1 MGHPILLAGELQKG
15 KYYQRIIFTRGLLA
29 SSIRENISL
38 KNPNISCIECL
49 GKLVELTFIG
59 RPYDPDVLFT
69 FETETGNKIHFEPS
83 LGNSEV
89 YIEYIPDTEE
99 MAKERIIKRTLL
111 LRNEILGNDW
121 ALRPDN
127 VVATQG
133 IDLSGWTR

>member
-1 MGHPILLAGELQKG
+1 MDCPILLAGELKKG

-38 KNPNISCIECL
+38 KNPNIYCIECL
-49 GKLVELTFIG
+49 GKLVDMTFIG

-69 FETETGNKIHFEPS
+69 FETETGKKIHFEPS
-83 LGNSEV
+83 LGNSEF

-99 MAKERIIKRTLL
+99 MTKERIIKRTLL